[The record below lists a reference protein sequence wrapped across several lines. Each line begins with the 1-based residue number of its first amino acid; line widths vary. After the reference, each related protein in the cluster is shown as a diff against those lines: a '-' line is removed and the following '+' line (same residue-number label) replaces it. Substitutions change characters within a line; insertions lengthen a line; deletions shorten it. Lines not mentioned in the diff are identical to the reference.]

1 MEIAASVIEIKATQ
15 QELAAAVKA
24 ITGQLT
30 NAVELFKQGHSA
42 VATGSNNNGGED
54 KKGLEEKETTGA
66 ATPARLNL
74 KYIYGMGSSHLLT
87 NAAAQASRTTTHTL
101 RGRSVIVIRLLLG

>member
-1 MEIAASVIEIKATQ
+1 MATTTRGSKALPPSKPPVSPGMNDAIALKQEQTEQDLVEMKASQEKLQSAHREIAASVIEIKATQ

-42 VATGSNNNGGED
+42 VATGSNNNGG
-54 KKGLEEKETTGA
+54 
-66 ATPARLNL
+66 
-74 KYIYGMGSSHLLT
+74 
-87 NAAAQASRTTTHTL
+87 
-101 RGRSVIVIRLLLG
+101 